1 MRRRRQFTTA
11 PPPPVNGVRA
21 RTYRLL
27 LDRAMQMVKERGL
40 VTVADVAAACGVS
53 RATAYRYFPSRS
65 KLVTALVEESLGPVR
80 RFESVGTD
88 GRERLTDLFVQT
100 FPRFTEY
107 EPQLRAALQ
116 LALEHWA
123 LQKSGRLDE
132 EPFRRGHRSVI
143 LDRAARPLRAR
154 LGDAHYERLLAALS
168 VVYGIEPYIVLKDIW
183 GASNRDVETLSRWML
198 DALVD
203 KALRDA
209 PRPARG
215 NGAIRGRG
223 RAAAKSTRAR
233 RSTSRSR

>member
-1 MRRRRQFTTA
+1 MRRRRDITTA
-11 PPPPVNGVRA
+11 PPPPETGVRA

-40 VTVADVAAACGVS
+40 VTVAEVAAAVGVS

-80 RFESVGTD
+80 RFESAQTE

-107 EPQLRAALQ
+107 EPQLRAAMQ

-123 LQKSGRLDE
+123 MEKSGRLDE
-132 EPFRRGHRSVI
+132 EPFRRGHRSFI

-154 LGDAHYERLLAALS
+154 LGARGYDRLLAALS

-183 GASNRDVETLSRWML
+183 NAKNSDVETLSRWIL

-203 KALRDA
+203 KALADA
-209 PRPARG
+209 RVRG
-215 NGAIRGRG
+215 TG
-223 RAAAKSTRAR
+223 RAGSGSIRAR
-233 RSTSRSR
+233 PSSPRSRSRPRA